1 MRTRCALEGLGHTIK
16 SLEDPYID
24 VGSGQYIWK
33 LDRNNDERDHVAASD
48 TRRDG
53 LAAGF

>member
-16 SLEDPYID
+16 SVEDPYID
-24 VGSGQYIWK
+24 VGSGQYISK
-33 LDRNNDERDHVAASD
+33 LDRNNHERDHVAASD